1 MRFFLGAVLFL
12 LIHCG
17 VEHAF
22 SNPVT
27 IEVSDAENNF
37 ENFDDT
43 TIEVNG
49 NLEKFDPGLEDSNLD
64 ISEAEL
70 NSIEDSET
78 ETGGSSFLEE
88 NFETDE
94 EEEEEE
100 FEELSDEEKDHVLEL
115 IESGELDIKDVDP
128 RDLPSRD
135 RVTPTA
141 FNNFDLAT
149 RPLQN
154 AFNVDGVTNAGRGV
168 IDAQMAF
175 LDALTRPLF
184 TAGDRL
190 VNVNR
195 ELLGIASDAGSR
207 FGETTQNVGR
217 LVGEGV
223 QPFVQTGNNLFE
235 LGSETLEAP
244 LQSFQ
249 DTGRDFVRG
258 TANLLSL
265 PLRGGLELLNTL
277 GAGRQPQAV
286 ITKKLKKKK
295 AVALLIKKKKAKKI
309 ALLAKLKKKKLV
321 VAALLKKKKA
331 KKIALLKKLKLKIKA
346 FIAKKKAVIKA
357 KLPKLKKLKL
367 LLLPKLLLAAKLRA
381 LGII

>member
-17 VEHAF
+17 VEHAV

-43 TIEVNG
+43 TIEIDG
-49 NLEKFDPGLEDSNLD
+49 DLEKFDPGVEDSTLD

-70 NSIEDSET
+70 NAIEDSET
-78 ETGGSSFLEE
+78 ENGGSSFLEE

-258 TANLLSL
+258 TANLFSL
-265 PLRGGLELLNTL
+265 PLRGGLELLSAL
-277 GAGRQPQAV
+277 GAERQPQAV

-295 AVALLIKKKKAKKI
+295 AVSLLIKKKKAKKI

-346 FIAKKKAVIKA
+346 FIAKKKAAIKA

>member
-49 NLEKFDPGLEDSNLD
+49 NLEKFDPGLEDSTLD

-88 NFETDE
+88 NFETD

-135 RVTPTA
+135 RVTPPA
-141 FNNFDLAT
+141 FNSFDQAT
-149 RPLQN
+149 QPLQDALN
-154 AFNVDGVTNAGRGV
+154 FDGVTNAGQGV
-168 IDAQMAF
+168 IDAQI
-175 LDALTRPLF
+175 ALLTALSQPF
-184 TAGDRL
+184 VTAGNRFVD
-190 VNVNR
+190 VNR
-195 ELLGIASDAGSR
+195 ELLGIASNAGNR
-207 FGETTQNVGR
+207 FGETGQNVGR
-217 LVGEGV
+217 LVNEGF

-235 LGSETLEAP
+235 LGSDTLEAP

-309 ALLAKLKKKKLV
+309 ALGKIEEKEVGCRCTPQEKK
-321 VAALLKKKKA
+321 
-331 KKIALLKKLKLKIKA
+331 
-346 FIAKKKAVIKA
+346 
-357 KLPKLKKLKL
+357 
-367 LLLPKLLLAAKLRA
+367 
-381 LGII
+381 G

>member
-1 MRFFLGAVLFL
+1 MG
-12 LIHCG
+12 
-17 VEHAF
+17 
-22 SNPVT
+22 T
-27 IEVSDAENNF
+27 IEIDG
-37 ENFDDT
+37 D
-43 TIEVNG
+43 
-49 NLEKFDPGLEDSNLD
+49 LEKFDPGVEDSTLD

-70 NSIEDSET
+70 NAIEDSET
-78 ETGGSSFLEE
+78 ENGGSSFLEE

-149 RPLQN
+149 RPIQN
-154 AFNVDGVTNAGRGV
+154 AFNIDGVTNAGRGV

-258 TANLLSL
+258 TANLFSL
-265 PLRGGLELLNTL
+265 PLRGGLELLSAL
-277 GAGRQPQAV
+277 GAERQPQAV
-286 ITKKLKKKK
+286 ITKKLK
-295 AVALLIKKKKAKKI
+295 
-309 ALLAKLKKKKLV
+309 LKKKKLV
-321 VAALLKKKKA
+321 VAAILKKKKA

-346 FIAKKKAVIKA
+346 FIAKKKAAIKA

>member
-43 TIEVNG
+43 TIEIDG
-49 NLEKFDPGLEDSNLD
+49 DLEKFDPGVEDSTLD

-70 NSIEDSET
+70 NAIEDSET
-78 ETGGSSFLEE
+78 ENGGSSFLEE

-346 FIAKKKAVIKA
+346 FIAKKKAAIKA

>member
-17 VEHAF
+17 VEHAV

-43 TIEVNG
+43 TIEIDD
-49 NLEKFDPGLEDSNLD
+49 NLEKFDPGVEDSTLD

-78 ETGGSSFLEE
+78 ENGGSSFLEE

-100 FEELSDEEKDHVLEL
+100 FEELSDEEKAHVLEL

-141 FNNFDLAT
+141 FNSFDLAT
-149 RPLQN
+149 RPIQN

-168 IDAQMAF
+168 IDAQIAF
-175 LDALTRPLF
+175 LDALTLPLF

-258 TANLLSL
+258 TANLFSL
-265 PLRGGLELLNTL
+265 PLRGGLELLSAL

-295 AVALLIKKKKAKKI
+295 AVSLLIKKKKAKKI

-346 FIAKKKAVIKA
+346 FIAKKKAAIKA

>member
-49 NLEKFDPGLEDSNLD
+49 NLEKFDPGLEDSTLD

-88 NFETDE
+88 NFETD

-135 RVTPTA
+135 RVTPPA
-141 FNNFDLAT
+141 FNSFDQAT
-149 RPLQN
+149 QPLQDALN
-154 AFNVDGVTNAGRGV
+154 FDGVTNAGQGV
-168 IDAQMAF
+168 IDAQI
-175 LDALTRPLF
+175 ALLTALSQPF
-184 TAGDRL
+184 VTAGNRFVD
-190 VNVNR
+190 VNR
-195 ELLGIASDAGSR
+195 ELLGIASNAGNR
-207 FGETTQNVGR
+207 FGETGQNVGR
-217 LVGEGV
+217 LVNEGF

-235 LGSETLEAP
+235 LGSDTLEAP

-331 KKIALLKKLKLKIKA
+331 KKFALLKKLKLKIKA

-367 LLLPKLLLAAKLRA
+367 LLLPKLLLAAKLA
-381 LGII
+381 AAGII